1 MGNNIK
7 QVRDILFE
15 QLQRLNDEDLT
26 AEDLDK
32 EAHRTGQMVMI
43 GNTLVDSARA
53 ETEFLRLTQ
62 DLAKGTGF
70 LEAEEDFK
78 YLPDG
83 EKKTERPPATKL

>member
-1 MGNNIK
+1 MGNKIK
-7 QVRDILFE
+7 DVRDILFA
-15 QLQRLNDEDLT
+15 QLERLNDEKLT

-70 LEAEEDFK
+70 LEAGEEFK
-78 YLPDG
+78 YLP
-83 EKKTERPPATKL
+83 EVEQKKERPEPTKL